1 MKEALERRSTSVA
14 PVPAPGVRPRSEAGR
29 VAAGACAPHRFAD
42 VSVLPLEPEEDE
54 EETYAEEGKEE
65 EPEVVSL
72 PENGGGGGG
81 GGGSGR
87 ILGGG
92 QCDAPLLMRRVIS
105 GPFKHGLTMDDYY
118 PTLSGHDYW
127 AHAGSGGPFRT
138 SKYAG
143 SNVQLIGLIPS
154 SCDPRDFRL
163 KQNVE
168 FAVNRVNG
176 VVHPLEGKTI
186 DDIAN
191 ARQDASHPPFR
202 QEKRDAL
209 GTHISMADGPAALF
223 RGQANLELD
232 RNFETSL
239 VGPGGSQSVTWSQ
252 SIRFVNGKVTRN
264 EVS

>member
-1 MKEALERRSTSVA
+1 MKDALLRRRASAGA
-14 PVPAPGVRPRSEAGR
+14 PVTRAPESRRRGEEQTTESR
-29 VAAGACAPHRFAD
+29 VPHRFAE
-42 VSVLPLEPEEDE
+42 VSVLPLEPEEE
-54 EETYAEEGKEE
+54 QEYEEE

-81 GGGSGR
+81 AAGGAPAIRGTGP
-87 ILGGG
+87 
-92 QCDAPLLMRRVIS
+92 CDEPLLMRRVLS

-127 AHAGSGGPFRT
+127 GHAGSGGPFQT

-163 KQNVE
+163 KQTVE
-168 FAVNRVNG
+168 HAVNRVNG
-176 VVHPLEGKTI
+176 VAHPLEGKTL
-186 DDIAN
+186 DDIAS
-191 ARQDASHPPFR
+191 ARQDASRAPFR

-209 GTHISMADGPAALF
+209 GIHISMADAPAARF
-223 RGQANLELD
+223 RGQPNLELD
-232 RNFETSL
+232 RNFVTSL

-252 SIRFVNGKVTRN
+252 SIRFVNGRVTKN
-264 EVS
+264 DVS